1 MSTLPE
7 RLQDEY
13 GDALDELWKSRG
25 CNNDDPLYLRF
36 LPYHATIRQLASELQ
51 AAQSLQA
58 QEVVKE
64 TTINH
69 ARDPHCCGC
78 YVIRWNDGDP
88 VAVCGECG
96 VQVALLDRLVSGA
109 PEGGEWRT
117 IDSAPK
123 DGTQIL
129 VARAGEEIGMGAVE
143 IVDWCVMEN
152 WHWEQVGDDLY
163 RKVQDA
169 PSEFWNGNGHR
180 ATHWMPL
187 PAAPSP
193 SASLQAG
200 EA

>member
-7 RLQDEY
+7 RLKE
-13 GDALDELWKSRG
+13 
-25 CNNDDPLYLRF
+25 
-36 LPYHATIRQLASELQ
+36 LASRMNQDGDKYDAFTLLAEAVQ
-51 AAQSLQA
+51 ALQA

-96 VQVALLDRLVSGA
+96 VQVALLDRIVSGA

-193 SASLQAG
+193 TAAQQAG
-200 EA
+200 ET

>member
-1 MSTLPE
+1 MTTLPE
-7 RLQDEY
+7 RLKE
-13 GDALDELWKSRG
+13 
-25 CNNDDPLYLRF
+25 
-36 LPYHATIRQLASELQ
+36 LASRMNQDGDKYDAFTLLAEAVQALQ
-51 AAQSLQA
+51 A
-58 QEVVKE
+58 
-64 TTINH
+64 
-69 ARDPHCCGC
+69 
-78 YVIRWNDGDP
+78 
-88 VAVCGECG
+88 
-96 VQVALLDRLVSGA
+96 A

-193 SASLQAG
+193 TAALQAG
-200 EA
+200 VGRFVACRCVSERDRELCMTKDECSKVYAYSDTAPKEPTK